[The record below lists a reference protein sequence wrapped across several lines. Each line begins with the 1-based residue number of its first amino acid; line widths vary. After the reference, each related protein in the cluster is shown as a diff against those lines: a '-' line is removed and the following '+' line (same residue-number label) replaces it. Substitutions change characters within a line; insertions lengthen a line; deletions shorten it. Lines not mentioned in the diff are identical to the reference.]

1 MRLDAAG
8 KNAVRDGNTDAA
20 ANGRGRNVLH
30 HGPLFVARDGV
41 AASKHG
47 KRGKRVKLRC
57 RHAELLAIGLRK
69 RTANADKAL
78 ARVRKIAR

>member
-8 KNAVRDGNTDAA
+8 KNASETEIPTRLPTGAA
-20 ANGRGRNVLH
+20 ATCFTTAPSSLR
-30 HGPLFVARDGV
+30 ADGV

-57 RHAELLAIGLRK
+57 RHTELLAIGLRK

-78 ARVRKIAR
+78 ARVRKITR